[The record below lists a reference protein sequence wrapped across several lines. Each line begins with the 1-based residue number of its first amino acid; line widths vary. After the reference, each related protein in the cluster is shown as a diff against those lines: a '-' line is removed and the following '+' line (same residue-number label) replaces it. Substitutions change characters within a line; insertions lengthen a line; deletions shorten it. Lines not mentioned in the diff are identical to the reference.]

1 MKEKQESPRRRCL
14 LILIE
19 KIPNAMK
26 LTFLFLVISLLCF
39 TATASAQRVS
49 IALENAKVEKVLAAI
64 TNQTGFNVAYSKQ
77 VVDVDRRISL
87 NFTNAELSQV
97 LDKLTE
103 GTLLGYEVKGGKI
116 YLFNRT
122 ENKPINQQSKKIT
135 GQVTDQNGEPIIGA
149 NVIVKGSTTGTIT
162 DLDGNYS
169 IEASSSDIL
178 LISYI
183 GYNTKEIAVKNQSTV
198 DIKLVEDT
206 QNLDEVVVVGYG
218 VQKKVNLTGAVAQVT
233 AKELENRPVSN
244 ATQILHIIPHTKP
257 TNSSQSVTRYSGTS
271 MSLILLFS
279 SNICF
284 VLLSRYTILP
294 CTSLISVFTL
304 SNKCLVFPFP
314 LSPTIN

>member
-1 MKEKQESPRRRCL
+1 MAEKFICL
-14 LILIE
+14 
-19 KIPNAMK
+19 
-26 LTFLFLVISLLCF
+26 T
-39 TATASAQRVS
+39 VS
-49 IALENAKVEKVLAAI
+49 
-64 TNQTGFNVAYSKQ
+64 
-77 VVDVDRRISL
+77 
-87 NFTNAELSQV
+87 
-97 LDKLTE
+97 
-103 GTLLGYEVKGGKI
+103 
-116 YLFNRT
+116 

-244 ATQILHIIPHTKP
+244 ATQIL
-257 TNSSQSVTRYSGTS
+257 QGT
-271 MSLILLFS
+271 MPNVNITFS
-279 SNICF
+279 TGEPGAGGF
-284 VLLSRYTILP
+284 Y
-294 CTSLISVFTL
+294 
-304 SNKCLVFPFP
+304 
-314 LSPTIN
+314 